1 MDIVLHSTSK
11 RALDGL
17 RKKLPQSVL
26 LSGPE
31 GVGLKTIAIWVAG
44 GHLAMTLQPI
54 DSKENISTR
63 GTITVEMIRNLY
75 ERTRARHTDRHIVVI
90 DDADRMSHGA
100 QGAFLKLLEE
110 PGASIHFILT
120 SHRPQTLLPTIRSR
134 VQQTVVLP
142 ITAQQTVGLLNKE
155 LGITDQVKRIQLQ
168 FIAKGLPAELVRLT
182 SNEQYFAEK
191 AKRIGDARDLLQAE
205 PYNKLLLIHKYKGDR
220 EGALQLIDSAIG
232 ILTHS
237 LSNNPQP
244 SHVDQLAKLI
254 DLGERIENNQNI
266 QLQLTRFVL

>member
-1 MDIVLHSTSK
+1 MDIILHPTTK
-11 RALDGL
+11 RMLEGL
-17 RKKLPQSVL
+17 KMNLPQSVL
-26 LSGPE
+26 LSGAE
-31 GVGLKTIAIWVAG
+31 GVGLRTIATWIASKQ
-44 GHLAMTLQPI
+44 LAMTLQPV
-54 DSKENISTR
+54 DSKGNISAR

-75 ERTRARHTDRHIVVI
+75 ERTRARHADRHIVII

-110 PGASIHFILT
+110 PGVSIYFILT
-120 SHRPQTLLPTIRSR
+120 SHRPQALLPTIRSR
-134 VQQTVVLP
+134 VQQSVVLP
-142 ITAQQTVGLLNKE
+142 ITTQQTVGLINKE

-168 FIAKGLPAELVRLT
+168 FIAKGLPAELIRLT
-182 SNEQYFAEK
+182 DDEQYFAQK
-191 AKRIGDARDLLQAE
+191 AKRIGDARDFLQAE
-205 PYNKLLLIHKYKGDR
+205 AYNKLVLIHKYKGDR

-237 LSNNPQP
+237 LSNNPQS
-244 SHVDQLAKLI
+244 SHVNQLERLI